1 MLEPV
6 MGPMHTRLLVAVAL
20 VLGFFSCTSRW
31 DEDVA
36 GEIRARL
43 TGATTAEG
51 VVFPVSGDLHAPD
64 SLRAFYKDRKF
75 RPLWITR
82 DGAST
87 PALTLF
93 TTLESAEADG
103 LAPEDLHLQALNRL
117 FAEPEARSRAA
128 RLDILLT
135 DGLIVYANELVNGR
149 IDPVSIDAEC
159 LRTPEPLDVQLIL
172 NRIAGG
178 ENMADLLASLAPAD
192 PGYALLRKAHRRY
205 LGIAAS
211 GGWPELPPDKAV
223 APSDDPRAALLPERL
238 QAEGYLSEGDELEDA
253 LREFQRSHGLRD
265 DGVLNEATLAAL
277 NVPAAA
283 RAEQITLNLER
294 WRWLPRELGMP
305 RVVVNIAG
313 FSLDALAPEEEP
325 LTMRTIVGL
334 AQRRTPV
341 MSSEI
346 NTLVLNPTWG
356 IPPTILKEDLLP
368 KLKADPS
375 YLTRHETRV
384 FDIAIGA
391 EVDPTSIAWEELD
404 PDSIPY
410 VLRQDGG
417 PSNPLGQIKFL
428 FPNPFDVYLHDTP
441 AGSLFGP
448 RVRAFSSGCIRVEKA
463 MELGAFLLRATG
475 KKNTRPL
482 EEWLAKAKE
491 DGRELALHLPET
503 VPIHVVYWT
512 AWVDRDGRLQFRED
526 VYERDAR
533 LREALRRALPCTY

>member
-6 MGPMHTRLLVAVAL
+6 MGTMYTRLFVAVAL
-20 VLGFFSCTSRW
+20 VFGFFSCTSRW
-31 DEDVA
+31 DEEVA

-51 VVFPVSGDLHAPD
+51 VVVFPVSGDLHAPD

-87 PALTLF
+87 QALALF
-93 TTLESAEADG
+93 ATLESAEADG

-205 LGIAAS
+205 LGIAAR
-211 GGWPELPPDKAV
+211 GGWSELSPDAAETAV
-223 APSDDPRAALLPERL
+223 RGRL
-238 QAEGYLSEGDELEDA
+238 QAEGYLSEGDESEDA

-313 FSLDALAPEEEP
+313 FSLEALAPEEEP
-325 LTMRTIVGL
+325 LTMRTIVGIS
-334 AQRRTPV
+334 QRRTPV
-341 MSSEI
+341 MSGEI

-384 FDIAIGA
+384 FDTAIGA
-391 EVDPTSIAWEELD
+391 EVDPTSIAWDELN
-404 PDSIPY
+404 PESIPY

-417 PSNPLGQIKFL
+417 PSNPLGQI
-428 FPNPFDVYLHDTP
+428 
-441 AGSLFGP
+441 
-448 RVRAFSSGCIRVEKA
+448 
-463 MELGAFLLRATG
+463 
-475 KKNTRPL
+475 
-482 EEWLAKAKE
+482 
-491 DGRELALHLPET
+491 
-503 VPIHVVYWT
+503 
-512 AWVDRDGRLQFRED
+512 
-526 VYERDAR
+526 
-533 LREALRRALPCTY
+533 